1 MKTEFSRQIFEKYT
15 NMNFHENPSIVSLVV
30 PCRLTDRWTD
40 GRTAMKNLIV
50 SFRDFANAPKNSSS
64 NFGKK
69 NCMKSVFLTDV
80 NIKTMDFW
88 YTASNNFST
97 LVPTFRRNLLLPSSM
112 YIDNFKF
119 YFNGKRRENNEM
131 KKTKMNDKCCKLQ
144 RIGRLRYNVGFSS
157 YDAAYT

>member
-69 NCMKSVFLTDV
+69 KLHEICVSDRCEYQNYGLLVYG
-80 NIKTMDFW
+80 IK
-88 YTASNNFST
+88 
-97 LVPTFRRNLLLPSSM
+97 
-112 YIDNFKF
+112 
-119 YFNGKRRENNEM
+119 
-131 KKTKMNDKCCKLQ
+131 
-144 RIGRLRYNVGFSS
+144 
-157 YDAAYT
+157 